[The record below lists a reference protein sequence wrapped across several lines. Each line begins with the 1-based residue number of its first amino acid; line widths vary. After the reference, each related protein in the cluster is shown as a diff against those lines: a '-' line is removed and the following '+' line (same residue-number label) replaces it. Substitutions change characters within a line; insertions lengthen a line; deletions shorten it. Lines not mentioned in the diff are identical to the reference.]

1 MSGTGLLLSYEGGMC
16 RRYLRGE
23 TPLSLS
29 NVRLTDLSSSIPLGS
44 GFLHPQSGA
53 VFGLEA
59 AIAAKSTASIDDDAF
74 ISVVRVEFRSL
85 DRGCMQLYIS
95 EVVQACSNVT
105 CDLLFLW
112 LDCCSMISSVML
124 MYGPPC

>member
-1 MSGTGLLLSYEGGMC
+1 MC

-29 NVRLTDLSSSIPLGS
+29 NVRSTDLSSSTLLGND
-44 GFLHPQSGA
+44 FPHPQSGA

-59 AIAAKSTASIDDDAF
+59 TVAAKSTASIDDDAF
-74 ISVVRVEFRSL
+74 ILVVRVGFRSL

-95 EVVQACSNVT
+95 EVVQACSNAT

-112 LDCCSMISSVML
+112 LDWCSMVFSVML